1 MHLSVEIDEI
11 NMDNS
16 NDYNEND
23 KLWEFL
29 SPVKIGYSKIN
40 CNIIKS
46 TNQIEYP
53 IQMDDINIPNCILY
67 WIYSKDKLISLF
79 RHRVFKK

>member
-1 MHLSVEIDEI
+1 
-11 NMDNS
+11 MDNS

-53 IQMDDINIPNCILY
+53 IQMDDINIPNCVSI
-67 WIYSKDKLISLF
+67 IEICNMF
-79 RHRVFKK
+79 VERVFKQLYFFATKISKIVF